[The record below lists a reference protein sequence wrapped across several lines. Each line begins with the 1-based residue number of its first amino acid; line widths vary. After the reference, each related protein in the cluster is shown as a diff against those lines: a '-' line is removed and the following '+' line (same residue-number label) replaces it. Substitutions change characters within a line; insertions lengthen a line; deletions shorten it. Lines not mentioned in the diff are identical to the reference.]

1 MLKKTNSWTPL
12 LVLTFFTPVLFFI
25 HQAAMPLFSPPFRAD
40 DLLNT
45 YIFLYALYAIVLVFF
60 VWLEKKHPQLLGFA
74 FLGGGLIKMMA
85 VVFYLLPDLLDHV
98 PNAKA
103 LVIQTMVPYF
113 ILLALETSLIYTRIR
128 KIL

>member
-12 LVLTFFTPVLFFI
+12 LVLTLFTPVLFFI
-25 HQAAMPLFSPPFRAD
+25 HQAAMPLFSPPFRVD
-40 DLLNT
+40 GLLNT
-45 YIFLYALYAIVLVFF
+45 YIFLYLLYAVVLLFF
-60 VWLEKKHPQLLGFA
+60 VWLEKKYPQQLGFA